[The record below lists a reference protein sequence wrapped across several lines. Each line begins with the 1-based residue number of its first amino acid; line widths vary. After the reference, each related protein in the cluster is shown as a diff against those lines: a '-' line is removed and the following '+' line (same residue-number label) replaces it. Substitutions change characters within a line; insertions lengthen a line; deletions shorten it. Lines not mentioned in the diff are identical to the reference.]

1 MKTIIT
7 YGTFDLFHIG
17 HLNLLQRLR
26 NLGDRLVVGVST
38 DEFNA
43 IKGKKT
49 IVCYEHR
56 AAIVSALRQVD
67 AVFPEQDWA
76 QKRADIV
83 REKADIF
90 AMGDDWVGKFDDL
103 RDVCDVI
110 YLPRT
115 PDVSTTE
122 IRQLVSALQADRI
135 AELQRA
141 VQHVSE
147 LVARM

>member
-17 HLNLLQRLR
+17 HLNLLSRLR

-49 IVCYEHR
+49 VVPYRHR
-56 AAIVSALRQVD
+56 AEIVAALKYVD
-67 AVFPEQDWA
+67 SVFPEESWE
-76 QKRADIV
+76 QKRSDIS
-83 REKADIF
+83 REKADVF
-90 AMGDDWVGKFDDL
+90 AMGDDWVGRFDDL
-103 RDVCDVI
+103 GDSCRVI

-115 PDVSTTE
+115 QDVSSTE
-122 IRQLVSALQADRI
+122 IRQMVSVMREEKL
-135 AELQRA
+135 
-141 VQHVSE
+141 SE
-147 LVARM
+147 LRRSVENLQELISTL

>member
-1 MKTIIT
+1 MKTVIT
-7 YGTFDLFHIG
+7 YGTFDLFHVG

-26 NLGDRLVVGVST
+26 GLGDRLVVGVST

-43 IKGKKT
+43 VKGKKT
-49 IVCYEHR
+49 VVPYQHR
-56 AAIVSALRQVD
+56 AAIVAALRQVD

-76 QKRADIV
+76 QKRADVI
-83 REKADIF
+83 REQADIF

-103 RDVCDVI
+103 RDVCEVI

-122 IRQLVSALQADRI
+122 IRQLVSSLHADRV
-135 AELQRA
+135 AELRRA

-147 LVARM
+147 LVGRM